1 MTDTILWRDVTIV
14 KNKLSLFPSG
24 VNILVCLIGNETG
37 TYNISSGD
45 KCHKD

>member
-1 MTDTILWRDVTIV
+1 MLKI
-14 KNKLSLFPSG
+14 NSLFPSG

-45 KCHKD
+45 KNAIKTDKAGKDK